1 MRIVCHLI
9 FRKNSFTIGSIKSDD
24 CISKL
29 VDAIKE
35 MIQKKRSIINII
47 HLALYLYVIY
57 DYNIIQRRSINY
69 LFYIYIYISPWKHST
84 EYSNDLHIHRV
95 RRLKAIGKRA
105 RGHYAGRY

>member
-69 LFYIYIYISPWKHST
+69 LFYIYIFRRGSIRRNIRTIYIF
-84 EYSNDLHIHRV
+84 
-95 RRLKAIGKRA
+95 IGFDD
-105 RGHYAGRY
+105 